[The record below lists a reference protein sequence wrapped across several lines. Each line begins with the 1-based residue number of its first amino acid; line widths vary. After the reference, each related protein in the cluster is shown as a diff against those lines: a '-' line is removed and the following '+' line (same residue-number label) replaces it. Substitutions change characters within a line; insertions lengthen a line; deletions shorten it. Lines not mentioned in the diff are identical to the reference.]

1 MFTLE
6 TPFEQKMKILD
17 NEESSEHVEL
27 KKRLKKT
34 LYYGRMK
41 NMDGPSLA
49 MTELA
54 VEYLQE
60 LVPRE
65 LGRID
70 MYWASSLES
79 TVSVTPCALMLALMY
94 VKRLNDNNNSQYLSQ
109 VSSSDLFLISVL
121 VASKYLYDVGEDDDV
136 SNIRWALLTK
146 LDIEDINE
154 NERSFLAAIN
164 WMIFVKPDDF
174 WNFLDTVEK
183 KLAWKMSL
191 RRDNFTYT
199 DLNVILSNSPLYH
212 ILFGALT
219 EICKVVVACSVAY
232 LACVTTVFVSSV
244 TPVIILSHVSLPL
257 SPCYTVAP
265 FVSSSA
271 SPSEFGQKSSSRF
284 HAGNCVQDR
293 TFSPVSRDDD
303 AATISSCHYLSQICK
318 PWSSNWYPKICV
330 QASACVT
337 VAFVREVVIAV
348 IGIISQTTSAL
359 SLGFSYG
366 LMENLFMNQPAGHGL
381 PDGFTHCHH
390 HEHCSNNIRNSSQ
403 LPASPASYPPS
414 SCIAGLGT
422 SNDCKQ
428 PSETPQQPKHTL
440 VCANKS
446 GAPPERSFCSAADDY
461 SCWNLPSDGS
471 SPSHNYTMTFPS
483 IPSSSQ
489 LAEVFG

>member
-1 MFTLE
+1 MFTME

-154 NERSFLAAIN
+154 NERSFLAAMN

-174 WNFLDTVEK
+174 WNFLDAVEK

-199 DLNVILSNSPLYH
+199 DLNVIVSNSPLCH

-219 EICKVVVACSVAY
+219 EVCKVVVACSVAY

-244 TPVIILSHVSLPL
+244 MPVVVLSHVSLPL
-257 SPCYTVAP
+257 SPCFTVAP
-265 FVSSSA
+265 YVLSSA
-271 SPSEFGQKSSSRF
+271 SPSELGQKSSSCF

-293 TFSPVSRDDD
+293 ALFPVSQDDD
-303 AATISSCHYLSQICK
+303 VATISSCHYLSHICK
-318 PWSSNWYPKICV
+318 PWSSNWYPKMCV
-330 QASACVT
+330 QASACIT

-359 SLGFSYG
+359 SLSFSYG
-366 LMENLFMNQPAGHGL
+366 LMENLFMSQPAGLRL

-390 HEHCSNNIRNSSQ
+390 HDHCSNNIRNSSQ
-403 LPASPASYPPS
+403 LPASSESYPPS
-414 SCIAGLGT
+414 NCIAGLGT

-428 PSETPQQPKHTL
+428 PSETPQQPKVTL
-440 VCANKS
+440 ACANKS
-446 GAPPERSFCSAADDY
+446 GARPERPFCSDADDY

-471 SPSHNYTMTFPS
+471 SPSQNYTMTFPS

-489 LAEVFG
+489 FAEVFG